1 MAVINKSALVPY
13 TPKQMFVLVDD
24 VEAYAEFL
32 PWCSNSTV
40 LIRTDSEV
48 TASLEISHSGFQK
61 AFTTR
66 NVYQADSRIN
76 MYLVEGPFKKLEG
89 VWQFQALG
97 DQGCK
102 IMLDLE
108 FEFSNRLLGM
118 TFGPLFGQIAGSLVD
133 AFTQRANTIYG

>member
-13 TPKQMFVLVDD
+13 TPEQMFRLVDD
-24 VEAYAEFL
+24 VEAYVEFL
-32 PWCSNSTV
+32 PWCSGSTV
-40 LIRTDSEV
+40 ITRTDNDV

-66 NVYQADSRIN
+66 NVYGEELRIN
-76 MYLVEGPFKKLEG
+76 MNLVEGPFKKLEG
-89 VWQFQALG
+89 LWQFQALG

-108 FEFSNRLLGM
+108 FEFSNRLIGM
-118 TFGPLFGQIAGSLVD
+118 SFGPIFGQMAGSLVD
-133 AFTQRANTIYG
+133 AFTQRAKSIYS

>member
-13 TPKQMFVLVDD
+13 TPNQMFVLVDD

-32 PWCSNSTV
+32 PWCSSSMV
-40 LIRTDSEV
+40 LTRTNNEV

-66 NVYQADSRIN
+66 NVYVADSRIS

-118 TFGPLFGQIAGSLVD
+118 SFGPLFGQIAGNLVD
-133 AFTQRANTIYG
+133 AFTQRANAIYG

>member
-1 MAVINKSALVPY
+1 MAVINKSALVPF
-13 TPKQMFVLVDD
+13 TPNQMFMLVDD

-32 PWCSNSTV
+32 PWCSGSTV
-40 LIRTDSEV
+40 LIRTDKEV
-48 TASLEISHSGFQK
+48 TASLEISHSGLQK

-66 NVYQADSRIN
+66 NVYETDTRIN

-89 VWQFQALG
+89 VWQFHALG

-108 FEFSNRLLGM
+108 FEFSNRLIGM
-118 TFGPLFGQIAGSLVD
+118 SFGPLFGKMAGSLVD
-133 AFTQRANTIYG
+133 AFTQRANTVYG

>member
-13 TPKQMFVLVDD
+13 TPIQMFKLVDD
-24 VEAYAEFL
+24 IEAYVEFL
-32 PWCSNSTV
+32 PWCSGSTV
-40 LIRTDSEV
+40 LARTDRDV

-66 NVYQADSRIN
+66 NIYEVDYRIN
-76 MYLVEGPFKKLEG
+76 MTLVEGPFKKLEG

-102 IMLDLE
+102 IILDLE
-108 FEFSNRLLGM
+108 FEFKSRLIGM
-118 TFGPLFGQIAGSLVD
+118 SFGPLFGQMAGSLVD
-133 AFTQRANTIYG
+133 AFTQRASNIYG

>member
-13 TPKQMFVLVDD
+13 TPNQMFILVDD
-24 VEAYAEFL
+24 IEAYVEFL
-32 PWCSNSTV
+32 PWCSGSTV
-40 LIRTDSEV
+40 LTRTEADV
-48 TASLEISHSGFQK
+48 TASLEISHSGFHK
-61 AFTTR
+61 AFTTC
-66 NVYQADSRIN
+66 NVYETDNRIS

-102 IMLDLE
+102 IVLDLE
-108 FEFSNRLLGM
+108 FEFKNRLVGM
-118 TFGPLFGQIAGSLVD
+118 SFGPLFGQMAGGLVD

>member
-13 TPKQMFVLVDD
+13 TPNQMFMLVDD

-32 PWCSNSTV
+32 PWCSDSSV
-40 LIRTDSEV
+40 LVRTDNEV
-48 TASLEISHSGFQK
+48 TASLEISHSGFHK

-66 NVYQADSRIN
+66 NVYVTDSRID
-76 MYLVEGPFKKLEG
+76 MYLVEGPFKKLQG

-97 DQGCK
+97 EQGCK

-118 TFGPLFGQIAGSLVD
+118 SFGPLFGQIAGNLVD